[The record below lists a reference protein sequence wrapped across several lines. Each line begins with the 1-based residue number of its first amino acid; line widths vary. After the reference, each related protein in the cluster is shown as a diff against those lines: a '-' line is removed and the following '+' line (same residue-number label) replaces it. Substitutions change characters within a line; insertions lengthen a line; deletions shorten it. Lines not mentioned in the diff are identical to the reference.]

1 MKDGNGEVTI
11 TGLQAPASDYT
22 VVEREDWSWKYEAAK
37 NNLEPESVNGSVLKY
52 QVSFTNGESGS
63 NWMGATSIKTN
74 DFTNVS
80 AASYNTDALV
90 PDKPTVVDD
99 GPADN
104 DEKGGVEDAE

>member
-1 MKDGNGEVTI
+1 MDG
-11 TGLQAPASDYT
+11 YT
-22 VVEREDWSWKYEAAK
+22 VVEREDWSWKHKLTGQTEITLKDGTVNKYE
-37 NNLEPESVNGSVLKY
+37 
-52 QVSFTNGESGS
+52 VSFTNGESGS